1 MSVVSP
7 RLPIPSLFFFLCLF
21 PWLILWFLLFL
32 FFYSSLT
39 FGTAR
44 LYLTRY
50 ACSWLQS
57 AGVRCVIA
65 PSFPPSRY
73 SSLPSRRL
81 RPRPFTSLLPSSYVK
96 LTYHL
101 AYYPHPVKSSS
112 VRDPSCVCSLSCNR
126 LYILLLESGQL
137 AIVFACRRC
146 FALLAVYTY
155 TFSLLT

>member
-1 MSVVSP
+1 MFVSLINP
-7 RLPIPSLFFFLCLF
+7 LIPPF
-21 PWLILWFLLFL
+21 PL

-65 PSFPPSRY
+65 PSSPPSRY
-73 SSLPSRRL
+73 SSSLSRRL
-81 RPRPFTSLLPSSYVK
+81 RPRPSTSLLPSSYAKV
-96 LTYHL
+96 TYHL
-101 AYYPHPVKSSS
+101 AYYPHPLKSSS
-112 VRDPSCVCSLSCNR
+112 VRDPSCVCPLSCNR
-126 LYILLLESGQL
+126 LYILQLESGRL
-137 AIVFACRRC
+137 VIVFACRRC

-155 TFSLLT
+155 AFSLLT